1 MVTTMASYDQI
12 AKNNWRYRISLGKN
26 AETGKYE
33 YISKTGFKRKSD
45 AKHQAEMIERQLR
58 NGEYIAPSSSTF
70 KQVADD
76 WLKQYAN
83 DVKVSSFRVREK
95 AIYHAVQRFGIYP
108 IQSIKKHDYQRF
120 VDDMSIQYSKNYV
133 DSIVASTNMIFKYAY
148 DMKLI
153 RVLPIEGIKRPKKQV
168 SVEELEDSEIH
179 KKFLEKDELFQF
191 LEVAKNHHSPQNSFE
206 VFTTLAYTGMRAGE
220 LLALKWSDIDFENN
234 IISITKTYYN
244 PNNNKKHYQILTP
257 KTESSIGKISV
268 DPHVIQLLKD
278 YKVNVQD
285 TWKNELYVDNNFVFT
300 DVNGYPLVIKKLS
313 TWIQAIMKKTDITN
327 KHISTHSFRHTHC
340 ALLIEAGVHIKEIQE
355 RLRHKDINTT
365 MNIYAKI
372 TNSYK
377 KDASHKFSKLM
388 ENVSKELF

>member
-1 MVTTMASYDQI
+1 MASYDQI

-26 AETGKYE
+26 AETGKYQ

-45 AKHQAEMIERQLR
+45 AKHHAEMIERQLR
-58 NGEYIAPSSSTF
+58 TGEYIAPSSSTF

-76 WLKQYAN
+76 WIKQYAN
-83 DVKVSSFRVREK
+83 DVKVSSVRAREK
-95 AIYHAVQRFGIYP
+95 AIYHAVQRFGIYQ

-120 VDDMSIQYSKNYV
+120 VDDMSSQFSKNYV

-153 RVLPIEGIKRPKKQV
+153 RVLPIEGIKRPKKKI

-377 KDASHKFSKLM
+377 KDASQKFSKLM

>member
-1 MVTTMASYDQI
+1 MASYDQI

-26 AETGKYE
+26 SETGKYE

-58 NGEYIAPSSSTF
+58 NGEYIPPSSSTF
-70 KQVADD
+70 KQIADD

-83 DVKVSSFRVREK
+83 DVKVSSVRAREK
-95 AIYHAVQRFGIYP
+95 AIQHAIERFNTKP
-108 IQSIKKHDYQRF
+108 IQTIKKHDYQRF
-120 VDDMSIQYSKNYV
+120 VDDMSAQYSKNYV

-148 DMKLI
+148 DMRLI
-153 RVLPIEGIKRPKKQV
+153 KAMPSEGIKRPKKKV
-168 SVEELEDSEIH
+168 SVEELEDNEIH

-191 LEVAKNHHSPQNSFE
+191 LEVAKYHHSPQNSFE

-234 IISITKTYYN
+234 TISITKTYYN

-278 YKVNVQD
+278 YKANVQD

-300 DVNGYPLVIKKLS
+300 DNNGYPLVIKKLQL
-313 TWIQAIMKKTDITN
+313 WIKAILKKTDITN
-327 KHISTHSFRHTHC
+327 KQISTHSFRHTHC
-340 ALLIEAGVHIKEIQE
+340 VLLIEAGVHIKEIQE

-377 KDASHKFSKLM
+377 KDASHKFSQLM
-388 ENVSKELF
+388 KNVSKELF

>member
-1 MVTTMASYDQI
+1 MATYEKRGNS
-12 AKNNWRYRISLGKN
+12 WRYRISTGKN
-26 AETGKYE
+26 PTTGKYE
-33 YISKTGFKRKSD
+33 YISKSGFKRKSD
-45 AKHQAEMIERQLR
+45 AKHHAEMVERQLR
-58 NGEYIAPSSSTF
+58 NGEYIAPSTSTF

-83 DVKVSSFRVREK
+83 DAKVSSVRAREK
-95 AIYHAVQRFGIYP
+95 AIYHAIERFNTYP
-108 IQSIKKHDYQRF
+108 IQTIKKHDYQHF
-120 VDDMSIQYSKNYV
+120 VDDMSAQYSKNYV

-153 RVLPIEGIKRPKKQV
+153 KVLPSEGIKRPKKKRT
-168 SVEELEDSEIH
+168 VEELEDTEIH

-191 LEVAKNHHSPQNSFE
+191 LEVAKNNHAPLNSFE

-220 LLALKWSDIDFENN
+220 LLALKWSDIDFDNN
-234 IISITKTYYN
+234 TISITKTYYN
-244 PNNNKKHYQILTP
+244 PNNNKKKYQILTP
-257 KTESSIGKISV
+257 KTESSIGKITV
-268 DPHVIQLLKD
+268 DANVIKMLHD
-278 YKVNVQD
+278 YKINVQD
-285 TWKNELYVDNNFVFT
+285 NWKDELYVDNNFVFT
-300 DVNGYPLVIKKLS
+300 DNNGYPLVIKKLS
-313 TWIQAIMKKTDITN
+313 MWIQSIMSRTDIN
-327 KHISTHSFRHTHC
+327 KNISTHSFRHTHC

-377 KDASHKFSKLM
+377 KDASQKFSRLM

>member
-1 MVTTMASYDQI
+1 MASYDQI
-12 AKNNWRYRISLGKN
+12 SKNNWRYRISLGKN
-26 AETGKYE
+26 TETGKYE

-58 NGEYIAPSSSTF
+58 NGDYIAPSSSTF

-83 DVKVSSFRVREK
+83 DVKVSSVRARKK
-95 AIYHAVQRFGIYP
+95 AIQHAIERFNTKP
-108 IQSIKKHDYQRF
+108 IQTIKKHDYQRF
-120 VDDMSIQYSKNYV
+120 VDDMSAQYSKNYV

-148 DMKLI
+148 DMRLI
-153 RVLPIEGIKRPKKQV
+153 KAMPSEDIKRPKKKV
-168 SVEELEDSEIH
+168 SVEELEDIEIH

-191 LEVAKNHHSPQNSFE
+191 LEVAKYHHSPQNSFE
-206 VFTTLAYTGMRAGE
+206 IFTTLAYTGMRAGE

-234 IISITKTYYN
+234 TISITKTYYN

-278 YKVNVQD
+278 YKIYVQD

-300 DVNGYPLVIKKLS
+300 DLNGYPLVIKKLS

-377 KDASHKFSKLM
+377 KDASQKFSQLM

>member
-1 MVTTMASYDQI
+1 MASYDQI

-26 AETGKYE
+26 SETGKYE

-76 WLKQYAN
+76 WIKQYAN
-83 DVKVSSFRVREK
+83 DVKVSSVRAREK
-95 AIYHAVQRFGIYP
+95 AIHHAIERFNTKP
-108 IQSIKKHDYQRF
+108 IQTIKKLDYQRF
-120 VDDMSIQYSKNYV
+120 VDDMSAQYSKNYV

-148 DMKLI
+148 EMRLI
-153 RVLPIEGIKRPKKQV
+153 KALPSESIKRPKKKV
-168 SVEELEDSEIH
+168 SVEELEDIEIH

-191 LEVAKNHHSPQNSFE
+191 LEVAKYHHSPQNSFE

-234 IISITKTYYN
+234 TISITKTYYN

-377 KDASHKFSKLM
+377 KDASQKFSQLM

>member
-1 MVTTMASYDQI
+1 MATYEKRGNS
-12 AKNNWRYRISLGKN
+12 WRYRISTGKN
-26 AETGKYE
+26 PTTGKYE
-33 YISKTGFKRKSD
+33 YISKSGFKRKSD
-45 AKHQAEMIERQLR
+45 AKHHAEMVERQLR
-58 NGEYIAPSSSTF
+58 NGEYIAPSTSTF

-83 DVKVSSFRVREK
+83 DAKVSSVRAREK
-95 AIYHAVQRFGIYP
+95 AIYHAIERFNTYP
-108 IQSIKKHDYQRF
+108 IQTIKKHDYQRF
-120 VDDMSIQYSKNYV
+120 VDDMSAQYSKNYV

-153 RVLPIEGIKRPKKQV
+153 KVLPNEGIKRPKKKRT
-168 SVEELEDSEIH
+168 VEELEDTEIH
-179 KKFLEKDELFQF
+179 KKFLEKDELFEF
-191 LEVAKNHHSPQNSFE
+191 LHVAKNQHAPLNSFE

-220 LLALKWSDIDFENN
+220 LLALKWSDIDFDNN
-234 IISITKTYYN
+234 TISITKTYYN
-244 PNNNKKHYQILTP
+244 PNNNKKKYQILTP
-257 KTESSIGKISV
+257 KTESSIGKITV
-268 DPHVIQLLKD
+268 DANVIKMLHD

-285 TWKNELYVDNNFVFT
+285 NWKDELYVDNNFVFT
-300 DVNGYPLVIKKLS
+300 DNNGYPLVIKKLS
-313 TWIQAIMKKTDITN
+313 MWIQSIMSRTN
-327 KHISTHSFRHTHC
+327 INKNISTHSFRHTHC

-377 KDASHKFSKLM
+377 KDASQKFSRLM

>member
-1 MVTTMASYDQI
+1 MASYDQI

-26 AETGKYE
+26 PQTGKYE

-58 NGEYIAPSSSTF
+58 TGEYIAPSSSTF
-70 KQVADD
+70 KQVAED

-83 DVKVSSFRVREK
+83 EVKISSVRVRQK

-120 VDDMSIQYSKNYV
+120 VDDMSAQYSKNYV
-133 DSIVASTNMIFKYAY
+133 DSILASTNMIFKYAY
-148 DMKLI
+148 AMRLI
-153 RVLPIEGIKRPKKQV
+153 KVLPNEGIKRSKKKV
-168 SVEELEDSEIH
+168 SVEELEDIEIH
-179 KKFLEKDELFQF
+179 KKFLEKDELIEF
-191 LEVAKNHHSPQNSFE
+191 LKVAKYNHSPKNSFE
-206 VFTTLAYTGMRAGE
+206 VFSTLAWTGLRAGE
-220 LLALKWSDIDFENN
+220 LIALKWSDIDFDNN

-244 PNNNKKHYQILTP
+244 PNNNKKKYQILTP

-268 DPHVIQLLKD
+268 DPNVVKMLRN
-278 YKVNVQD
+278 YKINVQD

-300 DVNGYPLVIKKLS
+300 DINGYPLVIKKLQL
-313 TWIQAIMKKTDITN
+313 WIKSILKNTN
-327 KHISTHSFRHTHC
+327 INKNISTHSFRHTHC

-377 KDASHKFSKLM
+377 KDASQKFSQLM
-388 ENVSKELF
+388 ENASKELF

>member
-1 MVTTMASYDQI
+1 MATYEKRGNS
-12 AKNNWRYRISLGKN
+12 WRYRISTGKN
-26 AETGKYE
+26 PTTGKYE
-33 YISKTGFKRKSD
+33 YISKSGFKRKSD
-45 AKHQAEMIERQLR
+45 AKHHAEMVERQLR
-58 NGEYIAPSSSTF
+58 NGEYIAPSTSTF

-83 DVKVSSFRVREK
+83 DAKVSSVRAREK
-95 AIYHAVQRFGIYP
+95 AIYHAVERFNTYP
-108 IQSIKKHDYQRF
+108 IQTIKKNDYQRF
-120 VDDMSIQYSKNYV
+120 VDGMSAQYSKNYV

-153 RVLPIEGIKRPKKQV
+153 KVLPSEGIKRPKKKRT
-168 SVEELEDSEIH
+168 VEELEDIEIH

-191 LEVAKNHHSPQNSFE
+191 LEVSKNNHAPLNSFE

-220 LLALKWSDIDFENN
+220 LLALKWSDIDFESNT
-234 IISITKTYYN
+234 ISITKTYYN
-244 PNNNKKHYQILTP
+244 PNNNKKKYQILTP

-268 DPHVIQLLKD
+268 DANVIKMLHD
-278 YKVNVQD
+278 YKINVQD
-285 TWKNELYVDNNFVFT
+285 NWKDELYVDNNFVFT
-300 DVNGYPLVIKKLS
+300 DNNGYPLVIKKLS
-313 TWIQAIMKKTDITN
+313 MWIQSIMSRTDIN
-327 KHISTHSFRHTHC
+327 KNISTHSFRHTHC

-377 KDASHKFSKLM
+377 KDASQKFSRLM

>member
-1 MVTTMASYDQI
+1 MASYDQI
-12 AKNNWRYRISLGKN
+12 SKNNWRYRISLGKN
-26 AETGKYE
+26 TETGKYE

-58 NGEYIAPSSSTF
+58 NGDYIAPSSSTF

-83 DVKVSSFRVREK
+83 DVKVSSVRARK
-95 AIYHAVQRFGIYP
+95 KSIQHAIERFNTKP
-108 IQSIKKHDYQRF
+108 IQTIKKHDYQRF
-120 VDDMSIQYSKNYV
+120 VDDMSAQYSKNYV
-133 DSIVASTNMIFKYAY
+133 DSIVASTNMIFKYAN
-148 DMKLI
+148 DMRLI
-153 RVLPIEGIKRPKKQV
+153 KAMPSEGIKRPKKKV
-168 SVEELEDSEIH
+168 SVEELEDIEIH
-179 KKFLEKDELFQF
+179 KKFLEKDELFKF
-191 LEVAKNHHSPQNSFE
+191 LEVAKYHHSPQNSFE

-234 IISITKTYYN
+234 TISITKTYYN

-300 DVNGYPLVIKKLS
+300 DLNGYPLVIKKLS

-377 KDASHKFSKLM
+377 KDASQKFSKLM

>member
-1 MVTTMASYDQI
+1 MASYDQI

-26 AETGKYE
+26 SETGKYE

-45 AKHQAEMIERQLR
+45 AKHQAEMLERQLR
-58 NGEYIAPSSSTF
+58 NGEYIPPSSSTF

-76 WLKQYAN
+76 WIKQYAN
-83 DVKVSSFRVREK
+83 DVKVSSVRAREK
-95 AIYHAVQRFGIYP
+95 AIHHAIERFNTKP
-108 IQSIKKHDYQRF
+108 IQTIKKHDYQRF
-120 VDDMSIQYSKNYV
+120 VDDMSAQYSKNYV

-148 DMKLI
+148 EMRLI
-153 RVLPIEGIKRPKKQV
+153 KVLPSESIKRPKKKV

-179 KKFLEKDELFQF
+179 KKFLEKNELFQF
-191 LEVAKNHHSPQNSFE
+191 LEVAKYHHSPQNSFE

-234 IISITKTYYN
+234 TISITKTYYN
-244 PNNNKKHYQILTP
+244 PNNNKKNYQILTP

-372 TNSYK
+372 TSSYK
-377 KDASHKFSKLM
+377 KDASQKFSKLM

>member
-1 MVTTMASYDQI
+1 MATYE
-12 AKNNWRYRISLGKN
+12 KRGNTWRYRISVGKN
-26 AETGKYE
+26 PSTGKYE
-33 YISKTGFKRKSD
+33 YISKSGFNRKSD
-45 AKHQAEMIERQLR
+45 AKHHAELVERQVR
-58 NGEYIAPSSSTF
+58 NGEYIAPSTSTF

-83 DVKVSSFRVREK
+83 DAKVSSVRAREK
-95 AIYHAVQRFGIYP
+95 AIYHAIERFNAQP
-108 IQSIKKHDYQRF
+108 IQTIKKHDYQRF
-120 VDDMSIQYSKNYV
+120 VDDMSAQYSKNYV

-153 RVLPIEGIKRPKKQV
+153 KVLPSEGIKRPKKKRT
-168 SVEELEDSEIH
+168 VEELEDTEIH

-191 LEVAKNHHSPQNSFE
+191 LEVAKNNHAPLNSFE

-220 LLALKWSDIDFENN
+220 LLALKWSDIDFDNN
-234 IISITKTYYN
+234 TISITKTYYN
-244 PNNNKKHYQILTP
+244 PNNNKKKYQILTP
-257 KTESSIGKISV
+257 KTESSIGKITV
-268 DPHVIQLLKD
+268 DANVIKMLHD

-285 TWKNELYVDNNFVFT
+285 KWKDELYVDNNFVFT
-300 DVNGYPLVIKKLS
+300 DNNGYPLVIKKLS
-313 TWIQAIMKKTDITN
+313 MWIQSIMSRTDIN
-327 KHISTHSFRHTHC
+327 KNISTHSFRHTHC

-377 KDASHKFSKLM
+377 KDASQKFSRLM

>member
-1 MVTTMASYDQI
+1 MASYDQI

-26 AETGKYE
+26 SETGKYE

-58 NGEYIAPSSSTF
+58 NGEYIPPSSSTF

-83 DVKVSSFRVREK
+83 DVKVSSVRAREK
-95 AIYHAVQRFGIYP
+95 AIQHAIERFNTKP
-108 IQSIKKHDYQRF
+108 IQTIKKHDYQRF
-120 VDDMSIQYSKNYV
+120 VDDMSTQYSKNYV
-133 DSIVASTNMIFKYAY
+133 DSIVASTNMIFKYAN
-148 DMKLI
+148 DMRLI
-153 RVLPIEGIKRPKKQV
+153 KAMPSEGIKRPKKKV
-168 SVEELEDSEIH
+168 SVEELEDIEIH

-191 LEVAKNHHSPQNSFE
+191 LEVAKYHHSPQNSFE

-234 IISITKTYYN
+234 TISITKTYYN

-377 KDASHKFSKLM
+377 KDVSQKFSKLM

>member
-1 MVTTMASYDQI
+1 MASYDQI

-26 AETGKYE
+26 SETGKYE

-58 NGEYIAPSSSTF
+58 NGEYIPPSSSTF
-70 KQVADD
+70 KQIADD

-83 DVKVSSFRVREK
+83 DVKVSSVRAREK
-95 AIYHAVQRFGIYP
+95 AIQHAIERFNTKP
-108 IQSIKKHDYQRF
+108 IQTIKKHDYQRF
-120 VDDMSIQYSKNYV
+120 VDDMSAQYSKNYV
-133 DSIVASTNMIFKYAY
+133 DSIVASTNMIFKYAN
-148 DMKLI
+148 DMRLI
-153 RVLPIEGIKRPKKQV
+153 KAMPSEGIKRPKKKV
-168 SVEELEDSEIH
+168 SVEELEDIEIH
-179 KKFLEKDELFQF
+179 KKFLEKDELFKF
-191 LEVAKNHHSPQNSFE
+191 LEVAKYHHSPQNSFE

-234 IISITKTYYN
+234 TISITKTYYN

-278 YKVNVQD
+278 YKANVQD

-300 DVNGYPLVIKKLS
+300 DNNGYPLVIKKLQL
-313 TWIQAIMKKTDITN
+313 WIKAILKKTDITN
-327 KHISTHSFRHTHC
+327 KQISTHSFRHTHC
-340 ALLIEAGVHIKEIQE
+340 VLLIEAGVHIKEIQE

-377 KDASHKFSKLM
+377 KDASHKFSQLM
-388 ENVSKELF
+388 KNVSKELF

>member
-1 MVTTMASYDQI
+1 MASYDQI
-12 AKNNWRYRISLGKN
+12 SKNNWRYRISLGKN
-26 AETGKYE
+26 TETGKYE

-58 NGEYIAPSSSTF
+58 NGDYIAPSSSTF

-83 DVKVSSFRVREK
+83 DVKVSSVRARKK
-95 AIYHAVQRFGIYP
+95 AIQHAIERFNTKP
-108 IQSIKKHDYQRF
+108 IQTIKKHDYQRF
-120 VDDMSIQYSKNYV
+120 VDDMSAQYSKNYV

-148 DMKLI
+148 DMRLI
-153 RVLPIEGIKRPKKQV
+153 KAMPSDGIKRPKKKV
-168 SVEELEDSEIH
+168 SVEELEDIEIH

-191 LEVAKNHHSPQNSFE
+191 LEVAKYHHSPQNSFE
-206 VFTTLAYTGMRAGE
+206 IFTTLAYTGMRAGE

-234 IISITKTYYN
+234 TISITKTYYN

-278 YKVNVQD
+278 YKIYVQD

-300 DVNGYPLVIKKLS
+300 DLNGYPLVIKKPS

-377 KDASHKFSKLM
+377 KDASQKFSQLM

>member
-1 MVTTMASYDQI
+1 MASYDQI

-26 AETGKYE
+26 SETGKYE

-76 WLKQYAN
+76 WIKQYAN
-83 DVKVSSFRVREK
+83 DVKVSTVRAREK
-95 AIYHAVQRFGIYP
+95 AIHHAIEHFNTKP
-108 IQSIKKHDYQRF
+108 IQTIKKHEYQRF
-120 VDDMSIQYSKNYV
+120 VNDMSAQYSKNYV
-133 DSIVASTNMIFKYAY
+133 DSIVASTNMIFKYAH

-153 RVLPIEGIKRPKKQV
+153 KTLPSEGIKRPKKKV
-168 SVEELEDSEIH
+168 SVEELEDIEIH

-191 LEVAKNHHSPQNSFE
+191 LEIAKYHHSPQNSFE

-234 IISITKTYYN
+234 TISITKTYYN

-377 KDASHKFSKLM
+377 KDASQKFSKLM

>member
-1 MVTTMASYDQI
+1 MASYDQI

-26 AETGKYE
+26 PQTGKYE

-45 AKHQAEMIERQLR
+45 AKHHAEMIERQLR
-58 NGEYIAPSSSTF
+58 TGEYIAPSTSTF

-83 DVKVSSFRVREK
+83 EVKVSSVRAREK
-95 AIYHAVQRFGIYP
+95 AIYHAVQRFGSHP

-120 VDDMSIQYSKNYV
+120 VDDMSAKFSKNYV

-153 RVLPIEGIKRPKKQV
+153 RVLPIEGIKRPKKKRT
-168 SVEELEDSEIH
+168 VEELEDTEIH
-179 KKFLEKDELFQF
+179 KKFLEKDELVEF
-191 LEVAKNHHSPQNSFE
+191 LKVAKYDHSPQNSFE
-206 VFTTLAYTGMRAGE
+206 VFSTLAYTGMRAGE
-220 LLALKWSDIDFENN
+220 LIALKWSDIDFENN
-234 IISITKTYYN
+234 TISITKTYYN
-244 PNNNKKHYQILTP
+244 PNNNKKKYQILTP
-257 KTESSIGKISV
+257 KTDSSIGKISV
-268 DPHVIQLLKD
+268 DPKIITLLSD

-285 TWKNELYVDNNFVFT
+285 KWKNELYVDNDFVFT
-300 DVNGYPLVIKKLS
+300 DNNGYPLVIKKLQL
-313 TWIQAIMKKTDITN
+313 WIKSVLKKTNIDKN
-327 KHISTHSFRHTHC
+327 ISTHSFRFTHC

-377 KDASHKFSKLM
+377 KDASQKFSQLM
-388 ENVSKELF
+388 ENASKELF

>member
-1 MVTTMASYDQI
+1 MASYDQI
-12 AKNNWRYRISLGKN
+12 SKNNWRYRISLGKN
-26 AETGKYE
+26 TETGKYE

-58 NGEYIAPSSSTF
+58 NGEYIPPSSSTF

-83 DVKVSSFRVREK
+83 DVKVSSVRARKK
-95 AIYHAVQRFGIYP
+95 AIQHAIERFNTKP
-108 IQSIKKHDYQRF
+108 IQTIKKHNYQLF
-120 VDDMSIQYSKNYV
+120 VDDMSAQYSKNYV

-148 DMKLI
+148 DMRLI
-153 RVLPIEGIKRPKKQV
+153 KAIPSEGIKRPKKKV
-168 SVEELEDSEIH
+168 SVEELEDIEIH

-191 LEVAKNHHSPQNSFE
+191 LEIAKYHHSPQNSFE
-206 VFTTLAYTGMRAGE
+206 IFTTLAYTGMRAGE

-234 IISITKTYYN
+234 TISITKTYYN

-268 DPHVIQLLKD
+268 DPHVIQLHKD

-355 RLRHKDINTT
+355 RLRHKYINTT

-377 KDASHKFSKLM
+377 KDASHKFSQLM

>member
-1 MVTTMASYDQI
+1 MASYDQI

-26 AETGKYE
+26 SETGKYE

-70 KQVADD
+70 KQVADE
-76 WLKQYAN
+76 WLSQYAK
-83 DVKVSSFRVREK
+83 DVKISSVRTRKK
-95 AIYHAVQRFGIYP
+95 AIQHAIECFNTKP
-108 IQSIKKHDYQRF
+108 IQTIKKHDYQRF
-120 VDDMSIQYSKNYV
+120 VDDMSAQYSKNYV

-148 DMKLI
+148 EMRLI
-153 RVLPIEGIKRPKKQV
+153 KALPSESIKRPKKKV
-168 SVEELEDSEIH
+168 SVEELEDIEIH

-191 LEVAKNHHSPQNSFE
+191 LEVAKYYHSPQNSFE

-234 IISITKTYYN
+234 TISITKTYYN

-278 YKVNVQD
+278 YKVNIQD

-377 KDASHKFSKLM
+377 KDASQKFSKLM